1 MLCAYSETTP
11 SKMVLNDLND
21 VRFKY
26 FFIAALFQIPLS
38 LHDIPC
44 DFGAGENL
52 VLLLDREMFVG
63 RVEVVAQVILSADGE
78 GAQLAV
84 ENCLLVGDV
93 QMSLQVL
100 LVEVSFLAEMAEVVA
115 VAFVQLHVILQ
126 LRVVDESL

>member
-1 MLCAYSETTP
+1 
-11 SKMVLNDLND
+11 
-21 VRFKY
+21 
-26 FFIAALFQIPLS
+26 
-38 LHDIPC
+38 
-44 DFGAGENL
+44 
-52 VLLLDREMFVG
+52 MFVG

>member
-1 MLCAYSETTP
+1 MLGAYSETTP